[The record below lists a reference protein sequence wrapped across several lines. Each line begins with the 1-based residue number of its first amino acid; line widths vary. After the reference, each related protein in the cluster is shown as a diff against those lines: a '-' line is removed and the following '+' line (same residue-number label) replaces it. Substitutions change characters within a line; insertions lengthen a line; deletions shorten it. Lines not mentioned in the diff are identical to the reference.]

1 MHVLIDAHVFDP
13 RGRGMAHFAEE
24 FVHGLAEA
32 QSDMSFT
39 VLSRFPE
46 HLPSA
51 PNLRCV
57 RILKVPAPLW
67 EQVFLP
73 FAVRRFRPDIL
84 HALANTLPVYRSRG
98 VARVVTLHDVMFMHP
113 DPQISAGDTLVQK
126 VGKTYRTWVCRRTIP
141 GADGVFTVS
150 HYSASQIEAAFP
162 SQRGRIQV
170 LRQGPSL
177 QPPHPVP
184 PAPAQ
189 PYVLLPSGNHSR
201 KNARR
206 AIEAFLRFR
215 KSTGSPWQLWVFGV
229 GPAQLDLAPLRQ
241 GREPGEVEAAVR
253 LLGYVPEG
261 ELPGLFHH
269 AELVFFPSLHEGLGL
284 PVLDAITL
292 GRPVLTS
299 NVSSLPE
306 VAGAAGLYV
315 DPWSLEEMAQA
326 LARLYRD
333 PALRAALAAQAGP
346 QASRF
351 GWAGVARQTLDV
363 YRALVPLARGQSA
376 A

>member
-1 MHVLIDAHVFDP
+1 MHVLIDAHVFEP

-32 QSDMSFT
+32 GSELRFT
-39 VLSRFPE
+39 VLSRFPG
-46 HLPSA
+46 HLPTAS
-51 PNLRCV
+51 NLRCV
-57 RILKVPAPLW
+57 GIPDVPAPLW
-67 EQVFLP
+67 EQLLLP
-73 FAVRRFRPDIL
+73 FAIRRHRPDVL
-84 HALANTLPVYRSRG
+84 HALANTLPVYRSPG

-113 DPQISAGDTLVQK
+113 DPEISAGETFVQK
-126 VGKTYRTWVCRRTIP
+126 VGKAYRTRVCRWTIP
-141 GADGVFTVS
+141 ACDAVFTVS
-150 HYSASQIEAAFP
+150 RYSATQIEAAFP
-162 SQRGRIQV
+162 SQLGRVQV

-177 QPPHPVP
+177 QPPHPAP

-215 KSTGSPWQLWVFGV
+215 RATGSPWQLWVFGV
-229 GPAQLDLAPLRQ
+229 GPAQLDLAPFGA

-253 LLGYVPEG
+253 LLGYVPEQD
-261 ELPGLFHH
+261 LPGLFHH

-292 GRPVLTS
+292 GKPVLTS

-315 DPWSLEEMAQA
+315 DPWSLEEMAA
-326 LARLYRD
+326 GLARLHAD
-333 PALRAALAAQAGP
+333 PALKAALAAQAGP

-351 GWAGVARQTLDV
+351 SWAGVAAQSLGV
-363 YRALVPLARGQSA
+363 YRAVGSAGPRPSA